1 MGKIDLELVDN
12 IEVDGIDTADYPDF
26 ADAYIANADYD
37 GTPMTELQLDE
48 INNMYDFV
56 HECVYNELF

>member
-1 MGKIDLELVDN
+1 MSLDTELIDN

-37 GTPMTELQLDE
+37 GIPMTEKQLDE
-48 INNMYDFV
+48 VNSMYDFV
-56 HECVYNELF
+56 HECVYDELF

>member
-1 MGKIDLELVDN
+1 MTLDLELIDN

-26 ADAYIANADYD
+26 ADAYIANADYE
-37 GTPMTELQLDE
+37 GIPMTETQLDE
-48 INNMYDFV
+48 VNSMYDFV

>member
-1 MGKIDLELVDN
+1 MSLDTELIDN

-26 ADAYIANADYD
+26 ADAYIASADYD
-37 GTPMTELQLDE
+37 GTPMTEQQLDE
-48 INNMYDFV
+48 VNSMYDFV